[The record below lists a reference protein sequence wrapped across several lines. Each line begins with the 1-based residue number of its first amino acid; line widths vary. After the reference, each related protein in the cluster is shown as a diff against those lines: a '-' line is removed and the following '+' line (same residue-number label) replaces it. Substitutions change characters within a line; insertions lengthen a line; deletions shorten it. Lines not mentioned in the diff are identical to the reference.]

1 MKGFVIFIIIVI
13 LLVIGFAWLG
23 NKDEAPA
30 SDGNTGPTPT
40 NDELGLPMAPVA
52 PTAAVPAETLPAAS
66 AGVDAGVGV
75 EVPQQ

>member
-23 NKDEAPA
+23 NKNEATPGENTTPA
-30 SDGNTGPTPT
+30 PT

-52 PTAAVPAETLPAAS
+52 PTAAVPTETLPAAS
-66 AGVDAGVGV
+66 AGIDAEVIVDA
-75 EVPQQ
+75 PTQ